1 MAGNEAEQLEQ
12 QEFYIDSI
20 APVIEITGVIND
32 SANAGEVQP
41 VVTVLEE
48 HFNAEE
54 TRISLVNGKGEQI
67 EIPAQV
73 QQVIDESAVDYA
85 PAPYEYADGKLTVKT
100 ELVTN
105 DLAFI
110 RIVK

>member
-1 MAGNEAEQLEQ
+1 M
-12 QEFYIDSI
+12 
-20 APVIEITGVIND
+20 
-32 SANAGEVQP
+32 GEP
-41 VVTVLEE
+41 EDMT
-48 HFNAEE
+48 
-54 TRISLVNGKGEQI
+54 
-67 EIPAQV
+67 PAQV

-110 RIVK
+110 RIVKGNTA

>member
-1 MAGNEAEQLEQ
+1 MNFCLPRLLPGN
-12 QEFYIDSI
+12 
-20 APVIEITGVIND
+20 PVAYLTG
-32 SANAGEVQP
+32 
-41 VVTVLEE
+41 
-48 HFNAEE
+48 FAEE
-54 TRISLVNGKGEQI
+54 DMT
-67 EIPAQV
+67 PAQV

>member
-1 MAGNEAEQLEQ
+1 MKDYKKNMLLALGCFLVIVVLNFFLPRLLPG
-12 QEFYIDSI
+12 D
-20 APVIEITGVIND
+20 PVAYLTG
-32 SANAGEVQP
+32 
-41 VVTVLEE
+41 
-48 HFNAEE
+48 FAEE
-54 TRISLVNGKGEQI
+54 DMT
-67 EIPAQV
+67 PAQV

>member
-1 MAGNEAEQLEQ
+1 MSITDLNEALDKAERGILN
-12 QEFYIDSI
+12 FFLPRLLPGD
-20 APVIEITGVIND
+20 PVAYLTG
-32 SANAGEVQP
+32 
-41 VVTVLEE
+41 
-48 HFNAEE
+48 FAEE
-54 TRISLVNGKGEQI
+54 DMT
-67 EIPAQV
+67 PAQV

-110 RIVK
+110 RIVKAIPHKF